1 MPISLQSFL
10 PLPHFPRFGNSS
22 PIPKAIPSSV
32 TPPNSPLLNSP
43 PTSSVTVHR
52 RSTPVTMSQSVHLLT
67 PSDLAIPKHHSSFL
81 STFNRRL
88 SVTTTTTTASPFFP
102 KLSIRASS
110 SDRKPSVL
118 VTDNGTSS
126 SGLQSS
132 ASHADHALSSSIEV
146 DAVTEAELRE
156 NGFRSTRRTKLVCT
170 IGPAT
175 SGFDQLESLAV
186 GGMNVARINM
196 CHGTREWHREVI
208 QRVRRLNEDKGYAV
222 AIMMDTEGSEIHMGD
237 LGGASSAKAEDGE
250 VWTFSVRAFGSALP
264 EHTINVNYEGFAED
278 VKVGDELLV
287 DGGMVRFEVIEK
299 LGPDVKCKCT
309 DPGLLLPRANLTFW
323 RDGSLVRERN
333 AMLPTISS
341 KDWLDIDFGIAEG
354 VDFIAVSFVKSA
366 EVINHLK
373 SYIAARSRDSFRVKT
388 GYILADGPLA
398 GLVRDGL
405 SSFSVKRFDISFHHL
420 YIFDVAVI
428 AKIESIDS
436 LKNLEEI
443 IQASDGAMVARGDLG
458 AQIPLE
464 QVPAAQQKIVQV
476 CRQLNK
482 PVIVASQ
489 LLESMIE
496 YPTPTR
502 AEVADVSEAVRQ
514 RADALM
520 LSGESAMGQF
530 PEKSLAVLRSVS
542 LRIERWWREEKRHE
556 AMELP
561 AIGTSFS
568 DSISE
573 EICISAAKMANN
585 LEVDALF
592 VYTKTGH
599 MASLLSRCRP
609 DCPIFAFTNTTS
621 VRRRL
626 NLQWGLIP
634 FRVSFSDDME
644 SNLNK
649 TFSLL
654 KARNL
659 IKSGDLV
666 IAVSDVLQCIQV
678 MNVP

>member
-1 MPISLQSFL
+1 MSHSIQFSTPSRTLH
-10 PLPHFPRFGNSS
+10 LPH
-22 PIPKAIPSSV
+22 
-32 TPPNSPLLNSP
+32 TPLHRPL
-43 PTSSVTVHR
+43 
-52 RSTPVTMSQSVHLLT
+52 
-67 PSDLAIPKHHSSFL
+67 SSFSFRPFPL
-81 STFNRRL
+81 TSTLNHTSLRL
-88 SVTTTTTTASPFFP
+88 
-102 KLSIRASS
+102 RASS
-110 SDRKPSVL
+110 SPDSSSSSSSSSPSL
-118 VTDNGTSS
+118 LHSPNGTPAVKPDDKST
-126 SGLQSS
+126 GI
-132 ASHADHALSSSIEV
+132 DV
-146 DAVTEAELRE
+146 DTVTEAELKE
-156 NGFRSTRRTKLVCT
+156 NGFRSTRRTKLICT

-175 SGFDQLESLAV
+175 CGFDQLEALAE
-186 GGMNVARINM
+186 GGMNVARLNM
-196 CHGTREWHREVI
+196 CHGTRDWHRGVI
-208 QRVRRLNEDKGYAV
+208 RSVRRLNEEKGFAV

-237 LGGASSAKAEDGE
+237 LGGDASAKAEDGE
-250 VWTFSVRAFGSALP
+250 VWTFTVRAFDASRP
-264 EHTINVNYEGFAED
+264 ERTISVSYDGFAED
-278 VKVGDELLV
+278 VRVGDELLV

-299 LGPDVKCKCT
+299 IGPDVKCLCT

-373 SYIAARSRDSFRVKT
+373 SYLAARS
-388 GYILADGPLA
+388 GG
-398 GLVRDGL
+398 G
-405 SSFSVKRFDISFHHL
+405 DIG
-420 YIFDVAVI
+420 VI

-436 LKNLEEI
+436 LTNLEEI
-443 IQASDGAMVARGDLG
+443 ILASDGAMVARGDLG

-464 QVPAAQQKIVQV
+464 QVPAAQQRIVKV
-476 CRQLNK
+476 CRALNR

-514 RADALM
+514 RSDALM

-530 PEKSLAVLRSVS
+530 PDKALTVLRSVS
-542 LRIERWWREEKRHE
+542 LRIERWWREEKRYE
-556 AMELP
+556 ATPLP
-561 AIGTSFS
+561 AIGSAFS
-568 DSISE
+568 DKISE
-573 EICISAAKMANN
+573 EICNSAAKMANN
-585 LEVDALF
+585 LGVDAVF
-592 VYTKTGH
+592 VYTKNGH
-599 MASLLSRCRP
+599 MASLVSRCRP

-634 FRVSFSDDME
+634 FRLSFSEDME

-654 KARNL
+654 KSRGM

-666 IAVSDVLQCIQV
+666 VAVSDMLQSIQV

>member
-1 MPISLQSFL
+1 MASQSLHFL
-10 PLPHFPRFGNSS
+10 APNNPSRSLASS
-22 PIPKAIPSSV
+22 PFRRPSLLPERLRLFRSSAAAH
-32 TPPNSPLLNSP
+32 TPPPDLNPSP
-43 PTSSVTVHR
+43 V
-52 RSTPVTMSQSVHLLT
+52 PV
-67 PSDLAIPKHHSSFL
+67 I
-81 STFNRRL
+81 
-88 SVTTTTTTASPFFP
+88 
-102 KLSIRASS
+102 
-110 SDRKPSVL
+110 
-118 VTDNGTSS
+118 
-126 SGLQSS
+126 
-132 ASHADHALSSSIEV
+132 LSSTNGIGGVSIAAAASAIDV
-146 DAVTEAELRE
+146 DAVTEAELKE

-175 SGFDQLESLAV
+175 CEAEQIEALAV
-186 GGMNVARINM
+186 GGMNVARVNM
-196 CHGTREWHREVI
+196 CHGTHDWHRRVI
-208 QRVRRLNEDKGYAV
+208 RQVRRLNEEKGFAV
-222 AIMMDTEGSEIHMGD
+222 AVMMDTEGSEIHMGD
-237 LGGASSAKAEDGE
+237 LGGFASAKAEDGE
-250 VWTFSVRAFGSALP
+250 VWTFSVRALKAPLP
-264 EHTINVNYEGFAED
+264 ERTINVNYDGFAED
-278 VKVGDELLV
+278 VRVGDELLV

-299 LGPDVKCKCT
+299 LGPDVRCRCT

-373 SYIAARSRDSFRVKT
+373 SYIAARCRDRE
-388 GYILADGPLA
+388 I
-398 GLVRDGL
+398 
-405 SSFSVKRFDISFHHL
+405 SV
-420 YIFDVAVI
+420 V

-443 IQASDGAMVARGDLG
+443 VLASDGAMVARGDLG

-464 QVPAAQQKIVQV
+464 QVPSVQQTVVQI
-476 CRQLNK
+476 CRQLNR

-530 PEKSLAVLRSVS
+530 PEKALTVLRSVS
-542 LRIERWWREEKRHE
+542 LRIERWWREEKRYE

-561 AIGTSFS
+561 DVASSFS
-568 DSISE
+568 DKISE
-573 EICISAAKMANN
+573 EICNSAAKMANN
-585 LEVDALF
+585 LGVDALF

-609 DCPIFAFTNTTS
+609 DCPIFAFTTS
-621 VRRRL
+621 TCLRRRL

-634 FRVSFSDDME
+634 FRLSFSDDME
-644 SNLNK
+644 TNLNK

-654 KARNL
+654 KQRGM
-659 IKSGDLV
+659 IQSGDLV
-666 IAVSDVLQCIQV
+666 IALSDMLQSIQV
-678 MNVP
+678 INVP

>member
-1 MPISLQSFL
+1 MATQSLNLFIS
-10 PLPHFPRFGNSS
+10 H
-22 PIPKAIPSSV
+22 
-32 TPPNSPLLNSP
+32 
-43 PTSSVTVHR
+43 
-52 RSTPVTMSQSVHLLT
+52 STPVFQESPISKNPIFTFNPRLSFSKTHLLK
-67 PSDLAIPKHHSSFL
+67 PIKCLSSDLKQSTL
-81 STFNRRL
+81 SKGVI
-88 SVTTTTTTASPFFP
+88 SV
-102 KLSIRASS
+102 
-110 SDRKPSVL
+110 D
-118 VTDNGTSS
+118 
-126 SGLQSS
+126 
-132 ASHADHALSSSIEV
+132 SSSIEV
-146 DAVTEAELRE
+146 DSVTETELKE

-175 SGFDQLESLAV
+175 CGFDQLEALAV

-196 CHGTREWHREVI
+196 CHGTRDWHKRVI
-208 QRVRRLNEDKGYAV
+208 ERVRKLNEDKGYAV

-237 LGGASSAKAEDGE
+237 LGGAQSAKAEDGE
-250 VWTFSVRAFGSALP
+250 LWTFTVRAFDAPRP
-264 EHTINVNYEGFAED
+264 ERTITVNYDGFAED

-287 DGGMVRFEVIEK
+287 DGGMVRFEVVEK
-299 LGPDVKCKCT
+299 IGPDVKCQCT

-333 AMLPTISS
+333 AMLPTVSS

-373 SYIAARSRDSFRVKT
+373 SYIKARARDS
-388 GYILADGPLA
+388 
-398 GLVRDGL
+398 
-405 SSFSVKRFDISFHHL
+405 DIS
-420 YIFDVAVI
+420 VI

-443 IQASDGAMVARGDLG
+443 ILASDGAMVARGDLG

-464 QVPAAQQKIVQV
+464 QVPSAQQKIVQV

-530 PEKSLAVLRSVS
+530 PDKALTVLRTVS

-561 AIGTSFS
+561 DIASSYS

-573 EICISAAKMANN
+573 EICNSAAKMANN

-592 VYTKTGH
+592 VYTKNGH

-634 FRVSFSDDME
+634 FRLSFTDDME
-644 SNLNK
+644 TNLNK
-649 TFSLL
+649 TFALL
-654 KARNL
+654 KARGM

-666 IAVSDVLQCIQV
+666 IAVSDMLQSIQV

>member
-1 MPISLQSFL
+1 MAQSLHLISRSPSPSLPSPKPSF
-10 PLPHFPRFGNSS
+10 
-22 PIPKAIPSSV
+22 
-32 TPPNSPLLNSP
+32 T
-43 PTSSVTVHR
+43 TS
-52 RSTPVTMSQSVHLLT
+52 
-67 PSDLAIPKHHSSFL
+67 
-81 STFNRRL
+81 
-88 SVTTTTTTASPFFP
+88 
-102 KLSIRASS
+102 
-110 SDRKPSVL
+110 RKPSLSLRPPLRRRISAIL
-118 VTDNGTSS
+118 VSHNGKTP
-126 SGLQSS
+126 S
-132 ASHADHALSSSIEV
+132 AALETAAGIDV
-146 DAVTEAELRE
+146 DSATEAEMKE

-175 SGFDQLESLAV
+175 CGEEQLEVLAV
-186 GGMNVARINM
+186 GGMNVARLNM
-196 CHGTREWHREVI
+196 CHGTHEWHRSVI
-208 QRVRRLNEDKGYAV
+208 RSVRRLNEEKGFAV
-222 AIMMDTEGSEIHMGD
+222 AVMMDTEGSEIHMGD
-237 LGGASSAKAEDGE
+237 LGGAAPSARAEDGE
-250 VWTFSVRAFGSALP
+250 IWTFSVRAFNSPLP
-264 EHTINVNYEGFAED
+264 ERTITVNYDGFAED

-299 LGPDVKCKCT
+299 IGPDVKCLCT
-309 DPGLLLPRANLTFW
+309 DPGLILPRANLTFW

-354 VDFIAVSFVKSA
+354 VEFIAISFVKSA

-373 SYIAARSRDSFRVKT
+373 SYIAARARDS
-388 GYILADGPLA
+388 
-398 GLVRDGL
+398 
-405 SSFSVKRFDISFHHL
+405 DI
-420 YIFDVAVI
+420 AVV

-443 IQASDGAMVARGDLG
+443 IRASDGAMVARGDLG

-464 QVPAAQQKIVQV
+464 QVPATQQKIVQL

-530 PEKSLAVLRSVS
+530 PDKALTVLRSVS

-556 AMELP
+556 TMVLP
-561 AIGTSFS
+561 DIASSFS

-573 EICISAAKMANN
+573 EICNSAAKMANN

-592 VYTKTGH
+592 VFTKTGH

-621 VRRRL
+621 MRRRL

-634 FRVSFSDDME
+634 FRLTFSDDME
-644 SNLNK
+644 SNLNR

-654 KARNL
+654 KARGM
-659 IKSGDLV
+659 IKSGDLI
-666 IAVSDVLQCIQV
+666 IAVSDMLQSIQV

>member
-1 MPISLQSFL
+1 MSVSRLHLQLF
-10 PLPHFPRFGNSS
+10 
-22 PIPKAIPSSV
+22 
-32 TPPNSPLLNSP
+32 TPPHTTFHHTNHLPSPTLSFP
-43 PTSSVTVHR
+43 PRRFPIIRTSST
-52 RSTPVTMSQSVHLLT
+52 TSQIIT
-67 PSDLAIPKHHSSFL
+67 SDS
-81 STFNRRL
+81 NG
-88 SVTTTTTTASPFFP
+88 VSP
-102 KLSIRASS
+102 
-110 SDRKPSVL
+110 
-118 VTDNGTSS
+118 
-126 SGLQSS
+126 GLPP
-132 ASHADHALSSSIEV
+132 DLGSIEV
-146 DAVTEAELRE
+146 DAVTETELKE

-170 IGPAT
+170 VGPAT
-175 SGFDQLESLAV
+175 CGFEQLEALAV

-196 CHGTREWHREVI
+196 CHGTREWHKTVI
-208 QRVRRLNEDKGYAV
+208 DRVRRLNHEKGFAV

-237 LGGASSAKAEDGE
+237 LAGASSAKAEDGQI
-250 VWTFSVRAFGSALP
+250 WTFSVRAFDSSLP
-264 EHTINVNYEGFAED
+264 LPHRTINVNYEGFAED

-299 LGPDVKCKCT
+299 IGPDVKCLCT

-323 RDGSLVRERN
+323 RNGSLVRERN
-333 AMLPTISS
+333 SMLPTISS

-354 VDFIAVSFVKSA
+354 VDFIAISFVKSA
-366 EVINHLK
+366 EVITHLK
-373 SYIAARSRDSFRVKT
+373 SYIAARSRDS
-388 GYILADGPLA
+388 
-398 GLVRDGL
+398 
-405 SSFSVKRFDISFHHL
+405 DIS
-420 YIFDVAVI
+420 VI

-464 QVPAAQQKIVQV
+464 QVPAAQQRIVQV
-476 CRQLNK
+476 CRQRNK

-530 PEKSLAVLRSVS
+530 PDKALTVLRSVS
-542 LRIERWWREEKRHE
+542 LRIEKWWRDEKRYE
-556 AMELP
+556 ATQLP
-561 AIGTSFS
+561 SVGSYFS
-568 DSISE
+568 EKISE
-573 EICISAAKMANN
+573 EICNSAAKMANH

-609 DCPIFAFTNTTS
+609 DCPIFAFTTTPS

-634 FRVSFSDDME
+634 FRLSFSEDME

-666 IAVSDVLQCIQV
+666 IAVSDMFQSIQV

>member
-1 MPISLQSFL
+1 
-10 PLPHFPRFGNSS
+10 
-22 PIPKAIPSSV
+22 
-32 TPPNSPLLNSP
+32 
-43 PTSSVTVHR
+43 
-52 RSTPVTMSQSVHLLT
+52 MSQSLHLFT
-67 PSDLAIPKHHSSFL
+67 PSTLSKQCYSYPKPSFP
-81 STFNRRL
+81 TFNRRFTAT
-88 SVTTTTTTASPFFP
+88 SVRFS
-102 KLSIRASS
+102 SIRACSSDLDPSS
-110 SDRKPSVL
+110 SQVL
-118 VTDNGTSS
+118 LASDNGKGGGVLTPVTRPTAQAVD
-126 SGLQSS
+126 SG
-132 ASHADHALSSSIEV
+132 SIEV
-146 DAVTEAELRE
+146 DAVTEAELKE

-175 SGFDQLESLAV
+175 CGFEQLEALAV

-196 CHGTREWHREVI
+196 CHGTRAWHRAVI
-208 QRVRRLNEDKGYAV
+208 ERVRRLNDEKGYAV

-237 LGGASSAKAEDGE
+237 FGGASSAKAEDGE
-250 VWTFSVRAFGSALP
+250 IWTFSVRAFDSALP
-264 EHTINVNYEGFAED
+264 ERTIIVNYDGFAED

-287 DGGMVRFEVIEK
+287 DGGMVRFDVIEK
-299 LGPDVKCKCT
+299 IGPDVKCRCT

-341 KDWLDIDFGIAEG
+341 KDWLDIDFGIQEG
-354 VDFIAVSFVKSA
+354 VDFIAISFVKSA

-373 SYIAARSRDSFRVKT
+373 SYIAARARDS
-388 GYILADGPLA
+388 
-398 GLVRDGL
+398 
-405 SSFSVKRFDISFHHL
+405 DI
-420 YIFDVAVI
+420 AVI

-443 IQASDGAMVARGDLG
+443 ILASDGAMVARGDLG

-464 QVPAAQQKIVQV
+464 QVPSAQQKIVQL

-530 PEKSLAVLRSVS
+530 PDKALTVLRSVS

-561 AIGTSFS
+561 DIGSSFS
-568 DSISE
+568 DNISE
-573 EICISAAKMANN
+573 EICSSAAKMANN

-609 DCPIFAFTNTTS
+609 DCPIFAFTTTTS

-634 FRVSFSDDME
+634 FRLSFSDDME

-649 TFSLL
+649 TFALL

-666 IAVSDVLQCIQV
+666 IAVSDMLQSIQV